1 MVIRERM
8 SRKSTKGF
16 LDMSYSFQGSRCGS
30 GIEPRSMNNDTKHL
44 AGRDWPAGDNS
55 IKKTLFLADAKS
67 LPPLRKEIRLRTQ
80 IIRVGEKE
88 KSPALFQL
96 LTGRNHPFHPF
107 GIGCDGQHAETL
119 PAKFI
124 FVKILCPGCFV
135 GEQLALKTGLAQI
148 AARDGHGGAVGFKT
162 IPAAFTVAL
171 QTKNPVGNDPALA
184 ADVHAPL
191 KWAHLAFLRQQ

>member
-80 IIRVGEKE
+80 IIRV
-88 KSPALFQL
+88 
-96 LTGRNHPFHPF
+96 
-107 GIGCDGQHAETL
+107 GQHAETL